1 MSSTVNS
8 GEAKK
13 AQIEK
18 ALGEAKK
25 AQIEKAKTSFLITA
39 LV

>member
-13 AQIEK
+13 AQTEK
-18 ALGEAKK
+18 ALGSAK
-25 AQIEKAKTSFLITA
+25 IVRTEKAKTELN
-39 LV
+39 